1 MMSAAAGFQP
11 HVSPYEHPPELTV
24 RAVLLGAVLGIV
36 FGASSTYLAL
46 RVGLTVSAS
55 VPIAVI
61 AIALLRQ
68 RHGQRAI
75 LEHNITQTVG
85 SAGESVAAA
94 LVFTVPA
101 LIFLGYP
108 LRVELSTLIALTG
121 GMLGVLM
128 MVPLRRYLIVKEH
141 GVLRYPEGK
150 ACAEI
155 LIAGEKGGMSAR
167 KVFLGMAFGAA
178 FKAFQG
184 LLGGVKG
191 TLSRS
196 FAFFKGASLACDID
210 PTLLGVGYII
220 GYRTSMIMVSGSLLA
235 SLILVPII
243 VLFGFLFSVV
253 SSRITGE
260 VGSTSS
266 PLSGMTIGVLMATCG
281 VFLAV
286 GWEGSAYSRL
296 ALMIGAVV
304 CIAISNAGTCSQ
316 DLKTGFLVGST
327 PVRQQGALL
336 IGVLASVLA
345 VGWTAYGLN
354 NADSTERPLDQPFT
368 VKQELIDHA
377 DTITSRTDGRTYRFV
392 RLSQNEVPAGMKP
405 GVYLVNESSGKA
417 EFSRQD
423 GVGGPR
429 FPAPQARLMSVV
441 IGGLLTH
448 RLPL

>member
-1 MMSAAAGFQP
+1 MSSAPGFQP
-11 HVSPYEHPPELTV
+11 HVLPYEEPPELTL
-24 RAVLLGAVLGIV
+24 RAVLLGAVLGIL

-61 AIALLRQ
+61 AIALLRP
-68 RHGQRAI
+68 RRGRAI

-121 GMLGVLM
+121 GLLGVLM

-167 KVFLGMAFGAA
+167 KVFLGMAVGAA

-220 GYRTSMIMVSGSLLA
+220 GYRTSMIMVSGSLFA
-235 SLILVPII
+235 SLILVPMI
-243 VLFGFLFSVV
+243 VLFGSG
-253 SSRITGE
+253 SSE
-260 VGSTSS
+260 
-266 PLSGMTIGVLMATCG
+266 A
-281 VFLAV
+281 
-286 GWEGSAYSRL
+286 
-296 ALMIGAVV
+296 
-304 CIAISNAGTCSQ
+304 
-316 DLKTGFLVGST
+316 
-327 PVRQQGALL
+327 
-336 IGVLASVLA
+336 
-345 VGWTAYGLN
+345 
-354 NADSTERPLDQPFT
+354 
-368 VKQELIDHA
+368 
-377 DTITSRTDGRTYRFV
+377 
-392 RLSQNEVPAGMKP
+392 
-405 GVYLVNESSGKA
+405 
-417 EFSRQD
+417 
-423 GVGGPR
+423 
-429 FPAPQARLMSVV
+429 
-441 IGGLLTH
+441 
-448 RLPL
+448 

>member
-1 MMSAAAGFQP
+1 MSAAAGFQP

-155 LIAGEKGGMSAR
+155 LIAGERGGTSAR
-167 KVFLGMAFGAA
+167 KVFVGMAVGAL
-178 FKAFQG
+178 FKALQA
-184 LLGGVKG
+184 LLGAVKISAAA
-191 TLSRS
+191 TLN
-196 FAFFKGASLACDID
+196 FFKG
-210 PTLLGVGYII
+210 T
-220 GYRTSMIMVSGSLLA
+220 
-235 SLILVPII
+235 
-243 VLFGFLFSVV
+243 
-253 SSRITGE
+253 
-260 VGSTSS
+260 
-266 PLSGMTIGVLMATCG
+266 TIGCD
-281 VFLAV
+281 F
-286 GWEGSAYSRL
+286 
-296 ALMIGAVV
+296 
-304 CIAISNAGTCSQ
+304 
-316 DLKTGFLVGST
+316 
-327 PVRQQGALL
+327 
-336 IGVLASVLA
+336 
-345 VGWTAYGLN
+345 
-354 NADSTERPLDQPFT
+354 
-368 VKQELIDHA
+368 
-377 DTITSRTDGRTYRFV
+377 
-392 RLSQNEVPAGMKP
+392 
-405 GVYLVNESSGKA
+405 
-417 EFSRQD
+417 
-423 GVGGPR
+423 
-429 FPAPQARLMSVV
+429 
-441 IGGLLTH
+441 
-448 RLPL
+448 